1 MKRIAIFLLVTAL
14 ATNET
19 AIPLPPSAAA
29 YSPHVAATSNGNR
42 EASAVADSDP
52 LSREAVP
59 DYRIVRDYIVRAA
72 EKMPEEGYS
81 FKPTPE
87 IRNFGQLIGHI
98 ADDQYRYCAA
108 ARGDTRSTK
117 FETNTPPKAEM
128 LTALKAAFAYCD
140 ATYDAMND
148 GLATRMVIFSGRS
161 VPELTVLT
169 RHAGHAWEHYGNVV
183 IYMRLKGLVPP
194 SSEKSK

>member
-1 MKRIAIFLLVTAL
+1 MKRIAILLVTAL
-14 ATNET
+14 AADAP
-19 AIPLPPSAAA
+19 AILSPLPSAAC
-29 YSPHVAATSNGNR
+29 SPHVPATGKDNR
-42 EASAVADSDP
+42 EASGGTDSNP
-52 LSREAVP
+52 LSREAVS

-72 EKMPEEGYS
+72 EKMPDEGYS

-98 ADDQYRYCAA
+98 ADDQYRYCSA
-108 ARGDTRSTK
+108 ARGDTRSAK

-140 ATYDAMND
+140 ATYDAIND
-148 GLATRMVIFSGRS
+148 GSATHMVIFSGRS

-169 RHAGHAWEHYGNVV
+169 LHAGHAWEHYGNIV

-194 SSEKSK
+194 SSEKRK